1 MHLTP
6 PTAELHVHLE
16 GTLEPEAIFAMAASN
31 GMVAPAESIDAL
43 RAKYEFDDLQ
53 SFLDIYYSNLDV
65 VRTADDF
72 YAMTDAY
79 LRRAAAGNVR
89 RAEMFFD
96 PQSHLRR
103 GIRAETMLEGITAAM
118 RNHPEV
124 STGLIMCFLRHL
136 GPEEAIDTYRLMAP
150 HVGDIVG
157 VGLDSTELGY
167 PNHLF
172 SDVFAMARADG
183 LHAVAHA
190 GEEGGPDNIVASLDV
205 LGAERIDHG
214 VRCLEDD
221 RLVDRLV
228 VQQIPLTVCPQSNVR
243 LKVVSTM
250 SDHPLPRMLGL
261 GLCVTVNSDDP
272 AYFGGYVDDNYRDAA
287 SALGLTSANVRTL
300 AENSFAA
307 SFLEDEDRAGFLADV
322 ADYFAGDG

>member
-1 MHLTP
+1 MQPTP

-16 GTLEPEAIFAMAASN
+16 GTLEPDAIFAMSVSN
-31 GMVAPAESIDAL
+31 GIVPPAPSIDAL
-43 RAKYEFDDLQ
+43 RARYEFDGLQ

-79 LRRAAAGNVR
+79 LRRASEANVR

-96 PQSHLRR
+96 PQSHLAR
-103 GIRAETMLEGITAAM
+103 GVAAETMLEGMTGAM
-118 RNHPEV
+118 RDHPGV
-124 STGLIMCFLRHL
+124 STGLIMCFVRHL
-136 GPEEAIDTYRLMAP
+136 GPGPAVDAYRLMAP
-150 HVGDIVG
+150 HLDDVVG
-157 VGLDSTELGY
+157 VGLDSTEIGY

-172 SDVFAMARADG
+172 SDVYAMARADG

-190 GEEGGPDNIVASLDV
+190 GEEGGPDNVIASLDV

-221 RLVDRLV
+221 RLVERLV
-228 VQQIPLTVCPQSNVR
+228 DQQVPLTVCPQSNVR
-243 LKVVSTM
+243 LNVVGAM
-250 SDHPLPRMLGL
+250 SAHPLRRMLGL

-272 AYFGGYVDDNYRDAA
+272 AYFGGYVDDNYRAVA
-287 SALGLTSANVRTL
+287 SALELSKDDIRTL
-300 AENSFAA
+300 AVNSFQA
-307 SFLEDEDRAGFLADV
+307 SFLDDDVRDTFLAEV
-322 ADYFAGDG
+322 ADHFGED

>member
-1 MHLTP
+1 MQPTP

-16 GTLEPEAIFAMAASN
+16 GTLEPETIFAMAASN
-31 GMVAPAESIDAL
+31 GMPAPATSIEAL
-43 RAKYEFDDLQ
+43 RGQYEFDDLQ

-65 VRTADDF
+65 VRAADDF
-72 YAMTDAY
+72 YGMTDAY

-89 RAEMFFD
+89 HAEMFFD
-96 PQSHLRR
+96 PQSHLTR
-103 GIRAETMLEGITAAM
+103 GIRVETMLEGMTAAM
-118 RNHPEV
+118 RDHREV

-136 GPEEAIDTYRLMAP
+136 GPEAAIDTYRLMAP
-150 HVGDIVG
+150 HLGDIAG
-157 VGLDSTELGY
+157 VGLDSTEIGY
-167 PNHLF
+167 PNELF
-172 SDVFAMARADG
+172 ADVYAMARSDG

-228 VQQIPLTVCPQSNVR
+228 AQQIPLTVCPQSNVR
-243 LKVVSTM
+243 LKVVSAM
-250 SDHPLPRMLGL
+250 SDHPLPQMLRR

-272 AYFGGYVDDNYRDAA
+272 AYFGGYVDDNYRAAA
-287 SALGLTSANVRTL
+287 SALDLSSANVRTL

-307 SFLEDEDRAGFLADV
+307 SFLDDDDRAGFLAEV
-322 ADYFAGDG
+322 AAHFAEDE